1 MAFTNTIDQAILD
14 HLFGK
19 ASWTAPTEWWAG
31 YSTADPGKDGST
43 LAEPAG
49 GGYARVQILT
59 AGWGRSSSE
68 MDNEAAITFPEAT
81 GSQGTITYA
90 CLFDGEEGDLVWSAA
105 LTASKAVTTGDT
117 PRFPA
122 GDFNITMS

>member
-14 HLFGK
+14 HLFGL
-19 ASWTAPTEWWAG
+19 AAWTAPTEWWAG
-31 YSTADPGKDGST
+31 YSTADPGKDGAT
-43 LAEPAG
+43 LAEPTG
-49 GGYARVQILT
+49 GGYARVEVT
-59 AGWGRSSSE
+59 DWARSTSE
-68 MDNEAAITFPEAT
+68 VDNDAVITFAEAT
-81 GSQGTITYA
+81 DDQGTITYA
-90 CLFDGEEGDLVWSAA
+90 CLFDGEEGDLIWSAA